1 MIIMTECE
9 KERVHLP
16 RLFSSKYLINHLY
29 RCLWT
34 LFSSSL
40 FFTFLHFS
48 LVATASPLTYPFL
61 ESFKQE
67 PNAVSNQAKNGR
79 NVPADSRLTHA
90 LFIQLQEFK
99 PTIQFLLLTTD
110 FCTGSYFSHRGKEFL
125 NLRWVGR
132 KGLRRRLTSD
142 CKSLPFHK
150 IFGRL
155 KKLPPLSC
163 TAIHNIRS
171 CTEYPCC
178 THLT

>member
-1 MIIMTECE
+1 MNFVFILSLFHFLTF
-9 KERVHLP
+9 LP
-16 RLFSSKYLINHLY
+16 SGYCFSFDIFSSLPWIIQARAH
-29 RCLWT
+29 
-34 LFSSSL
+34 
-40 FFTFLHFS
+40 
-48 LVATASPLTYPFL
+48 
-61 ESFKQE
+61 
-67 PNAVSNQAKNGR
+67 AVSNQAKNGW

-125 NLRWVGR
+125 NLRWVG
-132 KGLRRRLTSD
+132 LRGRLTSD

-178 THLT
+178 THIIVLYIPNFYLYRNCFVSVSYLFCISIVFVLNP